1 MKSNKKQKNI
11 LLYSLFKD
19 YLIQCVV
26 CSGIILALSL
36 ALHALLQWLLE
47 KYVPDYYMVYRS
59 LYLGAAAVILW
70 GICVI
75 CLTYRL
81 LKKVVSYVEELNHAT
96 VQLFDKNI
104 DYIQLSPEL
113 GEIAAK
119 INHLKQEAEKNE
131 QRALE
136 NEQKKNDLIM
146 YLAHDLKTPLSSVVG
161 YLSLLRDETE
171 ISKELRRKYLLIA
184 LEKALRL
191 EDLINEFFE
200 ITRFNLSHI
209 TLEYQRIDL
218 TLLLQQLI
226 FEFQPMLKQNA
237 LTCTLHAPDSI
248 LLQCDGNKMQRVFD
262 NLLRNGVIYSFP
274 DTEITITAEVHENT
288 VSICFSNYGEQIP
301 EEKLEQIFQQFYR
314 LDPARGTAKSGAG
327 LGLAIAK
334 QIVSLH
340 KGSINAK
347 SQNGLTTFTVS
358 LPLS

>member
-1 MKSNKKQKNI
+1 
-11 LLYSLFKD
+11 
-19 YLIQCVV
+19 
-26 CSGIILALSL
+26 
-36 ALHALLQWLLE
+36 
-47 KYVPDYYMVYRS
+47 
-59 LYLGAAAVILW
+59 
-70 GICVI
+70 
-75 CLTYRL
+75 
-81 LKKVVSYVEELNHAT
+81 
-96 VQLFDKNI
+96 
-104 DYIQLSPEL
+104 
-113 GEIAAK
+113 
-119 INHLKQEAEKNE
+119 
-131 QRALE
+131 
-136 NEQKKNDLIM
+136 
-146 YLAHDLKTPLSSVVG
+146 
-161 YLSLLRDETE
+161 
-171 ISKELRRKYLLIA
+171 
-184 LEKALRL
+184 
-191 EDLINEFFE
+191 
-200 ITRFNLSHI
+200 
-209 TLEYQRIDL
+209 
-218 TLLLQQLI
+218 
-226 FEFQPMLKQNA
+226 MLKQNA

>member
-1 MKSNKKQKNI
+1 
-11 LLYSLFKD
+11 
-19 YLIQCVV
+19 
-26 CSGIILALSL
+26 
-36 ALHALLQWLLE
+36 
-47 KYVPDYYMVYRS
+47 
-59 LYLGAAAVILW
+59 
-70 GICVI
+70 
-75 CLTYRL
+75 
-81 LKKVVSYVEELNHAT
+81 
-96 VQLFDKNI
+96 
-104 DYIQLSPEL
+104 
-113 GEIAAK
+113 
-119 INHLKQEAEKNE
+119 
-131 QRALE
+131 
-136 NEQKKNDLIM
+136 M

-171 ISKELRRKYLLIA
+171 ISQELRRKYLLIA